1 MITTRREV
9 NIENVT
15 TDTVKRITPDNTV
28 QINSEVEVRPF
39 SEVSAVDTKKT
50 AYTITP
56 HMDMSDLM
64 PVIKSDDVVEEEHE
78 TPRALE
84 RKTKM
89 ALCIYL
95 ATALIIALIVL
106 VTGAAITNTSGEVA
120 MLEQQILAQSNVLS
134 EQNAQ
139 ITYLSDELTIEQSAG
154 ELGMVKGNGA
164 TEIEMLSLSEQTNY
178 EARTN
183 AFDGFCDFISS
194 IFGG

>member
-39 SEVSAVDTKKT
+39 SEVSAVDTKKE
-50 AYTITP
+50 YRITP

-134 EQNAQ
+134 EQDAQ

>member
-39 SEVSAVDTKKT
+39 SEVSAVDTKKE
-50 AYTITP
+50 YRITP

-139 ITYLSDELTIEQSAG
+139 ITYLTLQNPYNNHNSFVRVL
-154 ELGMVKGNGA
+154 
-164 TEIEMLSLSEQTNY
+164 
-178 EARTN
+178 
-183 AFDGFCDFISS
+183 
-194 IFGG
+194 IFT